1 MITGI
6 HQHNILQICLQIKPS
21 IVCSFQLR
29 PIHIS
34 LDPIRDSTG
43 KTVYKYVDIL
53 VLVDTLGDLF
63 IDVEAES
70 AYDVV
75 LNVGPAIG
83 QEAKTL
89 VLGFLDE
96 VAEFVRVG
104 VVQDE
109 LLPLLLDLFTR
120 DGFHVL
126 ELFLSKDNEGDGLD
140 LLVPHSNV
148 TRVTVVLYLDLVIKI
163 LF

>member
-1 MITGI
+1 M
-6 HQHNILQICLQIKPS
+6 
-21 IVCSFQLR
+21 
-29 PIHIS
+29 
-34 LDPIRDSTG
+34 
-43 KTVYKYVDIL
+43 DIL
-53 VLVDTLGDLF
+53 VLVDTLGNLF